1 MTGVKK
7 IILATRNKGKI
18 REMQA
23 LMQDFGIQVLSV
35 SDVPDVPD
43 VVEDGETFLDNAF
56 KKAREIAEATGIMA
70 LADDSGLVVDALDG
84 APGVY
89 SARYSGEDATD
100 EKNNEKLLEELR
112 AVPEEQRTARFKCVM
127 VLYHPSGEWISAEG
141 SCEGRIAFEPSGDQ
155 GFGYD
160 PVFFVPSLNRTMAQL
175 SRDEKNA
182 ISHRGNALRTL
193 RDMLPGFLDRLETK
207 SDET

>member
-112 AVPEEQRTARFKCVM
+112 AVPEEQRTARFMCAM

-141 SCEGRIAFEPSGDQ
+141 SCEGRIALEPAGDQ